1 MVNEAAPTFV
11 CASFAVHVT
20 VVVPR
25 PKRLLEAGEQFTG
38 TPPSTRSDAVGFV
51 KVTRE
56 PSGPSASITMGA
68 GTPVSTGGVVS
79 RTVTVNVALPVLPW
93 ESVALHVTV
102 VEPNA
107 NVLPEA
113 REQLG
118 ASEPETR
125 SLADAEKVTTAPAGP
140 VASAVI
146 GPGTATVGGVVSLTV
161 TSNEAE
167 PVLPD
172 ESVALHVTVVVPR
185 GNVLPEPGEQLT
197 EMLPSKLSV
206 ADAENVTTAPDP
218 PVASTVMGAGTDTVG
233 GTVSFDCTVTVNE
246 ALPVLPWESVAVHVT
261 VVVPRGNVLP
271 EAGEQLGVSEPETR
285 SLADAENV
293 TTVPAG
299 LLVAVVIAAGTV
311 TEGGVVS
318 TTATSND
325 FDAVAP
331 VGSLAVHVTFVTP
344 RGKVEPE
351 SGEQV
356 TGTVPAVSEVAVGAG
371 HVSVAPADEVASTVW
386 SSGMPWIWIGGGSET
401 ADGAATS
408 ATKAKAS
415 TLNASPRRNACPPL
429 TPRCTDCHRN
439 RECQA
444 PPVRLR

>member
-261 VVVPRGNVLP
+261 VV
-271 EAGEQLGVSEPETR
+271 A
-285 SLADAENV
+285 
-293 TTVPAG
+293 
-299 LLVAVVIAAGTV
+299 
-311 TEGGVVS
+311 
-318 TTATSND
+318 
-325 FDAVAP
+325 
-331 VGSLAVHVTFVTP
+331 P

-371 HVSVAPADEVASTVW
+371 HVSVAPSEDVASTVW

-439 RECQA
+439 RE
-444 PPVRLR
+444 